1 MAKERNLQ
9 LGIVADASGLKKG
22 LDDSK
27 AAVRDFQRAG
37 SNALDALDNALG
49 GAISKAKSIGSA
61 MRGAAIEMGKLGNAG
76 KAAGS
81 LMSGAMATA
90 TTAIAGLGIGAAIAS
105 FKVLSAEAENFKTTV
120 RGANIELAT
129 AAYVSTYKQVLHD
142 ANASLGEGAAKAE
155 SAWKKFIGTLG
166 AQIKQTFISG
176 AAFAGELTPTQSAE
190 VVGGLLDTTQKAAD
204 AAAQAEQHTNNI
216 YNAQRELAKLQVVI
230 ANNDSKIADLRYK
243 ANLETYTAA
252 ERASFLAEA
261 QQLINDKYD
270 QQIEL
275 QKVIVDNQQALSDLA
290 TNDLAAE
297 DALINAKVA
306 LAQMDRSRNNEL
318 RELTEKQRTLN
329 KLVTAERDER
339 ERVAAL
345 RSLMAANP
353 LPAIATSPLLQP
365 LEYMQPEEPAADLLP
380 AIAANP
386 TLQPLE
392 YIQPD
397 GLEVDLEVHPRVEP
411 SEVQSFIGSLKSEVV
426 NGVSGT
432 PVTIDVATDASNLAD
447 ARAVILSQLTAPE
460 VGLAVHPQ
468 VEPTEMQSFISSL
481 KDGIVTGVNGTTVTI
496 GIAADMSDF
505 IDVSGALNSQL
516 TELGVNT
523 SEIIGGLIGD
533 LATGGDAWSN
543 FSSGAVS
550 AFADLAISV
559 GKMAIQTGVAT
570 LGIKAALESLNPYV
584 AIAAG
589 AALVALGSALKT
601 GMSNAASG
609 NYSASTNVASASS
622 YSSGSSI
629 GSDTY
634 GREMTVKVTGR
645 LEATGSTLA
654 AVLDN
659 EAQRYNRTT

>member
-37 SNALDALDNALG
+37 SNALGALDNALG

-76 KAAGS
+76 KSAGS

-142 ANASLGEGAAKAE
+142 ANVSLGEGAAKAE

-252 ERASFLAEA
+252 ERAGFLAEA

-275 QKVIVDNQQALSDLA
+275 QKVIVANQQALSDLA
-290 TNDLAAE
+290 TDDLAAE

-353 LPAIATSPLLQP
+353 LPAIATIPLLQP
-365 LEYMQPEEPAADLLP
+365 LGP
-380 AIAANP
+380 
-386 TLQPLE
+386 
-392 YIQPD
+392 
-397 GLEVDLEVHPRVEP
+397 
-411 SEVQSFIGSLKSEVV
+411 VQSG
-426 NGVSGT
+426 GVS
-432 PVTIDVATDASNLAD
+432 
-447 ARAVILSQLTAPE
+447 

-468 VEPTEMQSFISSL
+468 VEPTEMQNFISSL
-481 KDGIVTGVNGTTVTI
+481 KSGIVAGVGGTTVTV
-496 GIAADMSDF
+496 GIAADTSDLV
-505 IDVSGALNSQL
+505 DVSGALQSQL
-516 TELGVNT
+516 TELGAVT
-523 SEIIGGLIGD
+523 GDIIGGLIGD

-543 FSSGAVS
+543 FANGAVS

-559 GKMAIQTGVAT
+559 GKMAIQTGAAT
-570 LGIKAALESLNPYV
+570 LGIKAALESLNPYA

-609 NYSASTNVASASS
+609 SYSASANVASASS
-622 YSSGSSI
+622 YSSGSSL
-629 GSDTY
+629 GSDIY

-645 LEATGSTLA
+645 LEASGSTLA

-659 EAQRYNRTT
+659 EAQRHNRTT

>member
-37 SNALDALDNALG
+37 SNALGALDNALG

-142 ANASLGEGAAKAE
+142 ANVSLGEGAAKAE

-190 VVGGLLDTTQKAAD
+190 AVGGLLDTTQKAAD

-275 QKVIVDNQQALSDLA
+275 QKVIVANQQALSDLA
-290 TNDLAAE
+290 TDDLAAE

-345 RSLMAANP
+345 RSLMTANP
-353 LPAIATSPLLQP
+353 LPAIATSPVLQP
-365 LEYMQPEEPAADLLP
+365 LGP
-380 AIAANP
+380 
-386 TLQPLE
+386 
-392 YIQPD
+392 
-397 GLEVDLEVHPRVEP
+397 
-411 SEVQSFIGSLKSEVV
+411 VQSG
-426 NGVSGT
+426 GVS
-432 PVTIDVATDASNLAD
+432 
-447 ARAVILSQLTAPE
+447 

-468 VEPTEMQSFISSL
+468 VEPTEMQNFISSL
-481 KDGIVTGVNGTTVTI
+481 KSGIVTGVDGTTVTV
-496 GIAADMSDF
+496 GIDADTSDLV
-505 IDVSGALNSQL
+505 DVSGALQSQL
-516 TELGVNT
+516 TELGAVT
-523 SEIIGGLIGD
+523 GDIIGGLIGD

-543 FSSGAVS
+543 FANGAVS

-559 GKMAIQTGVAT
+559 GKMAIQTGAAT
-570 LGIKAALESLNPYV
+570 LGIKAALESLNPYA

-609 NYSASTNVASASS
+609 SYSASANVASASS
-622 YSSGSSI
+622 YSSGSSL
-629 GSDTY
+629 GSDMY

-645 LEATGSTLA
+645 LEASGSTLA

-659 EAQRYNRTT
+659 EAQRHNRTT

>member
-37 SNALDALDNALG
+37 SNALGALDNALG

-142 ANASLGEGAAKAE
+142 ANVSLGEGAAKAE

-261 QQLINDKYD
+261 QRLINDKYD

-275 QKVIVDNQQALSDLA
+275 QKVIVANQQALSDLA
-290 TNDLAAE
+290 TDDLAAE

-353 LPAIATSPLLQP
+353 LPAIATIPLLQP
-365 LEYMQPEEPAADLLP
+365 LGP
-380 AIAANP
+380 
-386 TLQPLE
+386 
-392 YIQPD
+392 
-397 GLEVDLEVHPRVEP
+397 
-411 SEVQSFIGSLKSEVV
+411 VQSG
-426 NGVSGT
+426 GVS
-432 PVTIDVATDASNLAD
+432 
-447 ARAVILSQLTAPE
+447 

-468 VEPTEMQSFISSL
+468 VEPTEMQNFISSL
-481 KDGIVTGVNGTTVTI
+481 KSGIVAGVGGTTVTV
-496 GIAADMSDF
+496 GIAADTSDLV
-505 IDVSGALNSQL
+505 DVSGALQSQL
-516 TELGVNT
+516 TELGAVT
-523 SEIIGGLIGD
+523 GDIIGGLIGD

-543 FSSGAVS
+543 FANGAVS

-559 GKMAIQTGVAT
+559 GKMAIQTGAAT
-570 LGIKAALESLNPYV
+570 LGIKAALESLNPYA

-609 NYSASTNVASASS
+609 SYSASANVASASS
-622 YSSGSSI
+622 YSSGSSL
-629 GSDTY
+629 GSDMY

-645 LEATGSTLA
+645 LEASGSTLA

-659 EAQRYNRTT
+659 EAQRHNRTT

>member
-37 SNALDALDNALG
+37 SNALGALDNALG

-142 ANASLGEGAAKAE
+142 ANVSLGEGAAKAE

-252 ERASFLAEA
+252 ERAGFLAEA

-275 QKVIVDNQQALSDLA
+275 QKVIVANQQALSDLA
-290 TNDLAAE
+290 TDDLAAE

-345 RSLMAANP
+345 RSLMTANP
-353 LPAIATSPLLQP
+353 LPAIATSPVLQP
-365 LEYMQPEEPAADLLP
+365 LGP
-380 AIAANP
+380 
-386 TLQPLE
+386 
-392 YIQPD
+392 
-397 GLEVDLEVHPRVEP
+397 
-411 SEVQSFIGSLKSEVV
+411 VQSG
-426 NGVSGT
+426 GVS
-432 PVTIDVATDASNLAD
+432 
-447 ARAVILSQLTAPE
+447 

-468 VEPTEMQSFISSL
+468 VEPTEMQNFISSL
-481 KDGIVTGVNGTTVTI
+481 KSGIVTGVDGTTVTV
-496 GIAADMSDF
+496 GIDADTSDLV
-505 IDVSGALNSQL
+505 DVSGALQSQL
-516 TELGVNT
+516 TELGAVT
-523 SEIIGGLIGD
+523 GDIIGGLIGD

-543 FSSGAVS
+543 FANGAVS

-559 GKMAIQTGVAT
+559 GKMAIQTGAAT

-609 NYSASTNVASASS
+609 SYSASANVASASS
-622 YSSGSSI
+622 YSSGSSLS
-629 GSDTY
+629 SDMY

-645 LEATGSTLA
+645 LEASGSTLA

-659 EAQRYNRTT
+659 EAQRHNRTT

>member
-37 SNALDALDNALG
+37 SNALGALDNALG

-142 ANASLGEGAAKAE
+142 ANVSLGEGAAKAE

-275 QKVIVDNQQALSDLA
+275 QKVIVANQQALSDLA
-290 TNDLAAE
+290 TDDLAAE

-318 RELTEKQRTLN
+318 RELTEKQRSLN

-353 LPAIATSPLLQP
+353 LPAIATIPLLQP
-365 LEYMQPEEPAADLLP
+365 LGPVQSGGVSV
-380 AIAANP
+380 
-386 TLQPLE
+386 
-392 YIQPD
+392 
-397 GLEVDLEVHPRVEP
+397 GLAVHPRVEP
-411 SEVQSFIGSLKSEVV
+411 
-426 NGVSGT
+426 
-432 PVTIDVATDASNLAD
+432 
-447 ARAVILSQLTAPE
+447 
-460 VGLAVHPQ
+460 
-468 VEPTEMQSFISSL
+468 TEMQNFISSL
-481 KDGIVTGVNGTTVTI
+481 KSGIVAGVGGTTVTV
-496 GIAADMSDF
+496 GIAADTSDLV
-505 IDVSGALNSQL
+505 DVSGALQSQL
-516 TELGVNT
+516 TELGAVT
-523 SEIIGGLIGD
+523 GDIIGGLIGD

-543 FSSGAVS
+543 FANGAVS

-559 GKMAIQTGVAT
+559 GKMAIQTGAAT
-570 LGIKAALESLNPYV
+570 LGIKAALESLNPYA

-609 NYSASTNVASASS
+609 SYSASANVASASS
-622 YSSGSSI
+622 YSSGSSL
-629 GSDTY
+629 GSDMY

-645 LEATGSTLA
+645 LEASGSTLA

-659 EAQRYNRTT
+659 EAQRHNRTT

>member
-49 GAISKAKSIGSA
+49 GAISKAKAIGSA

-142 ANASLGEGAAKAE
+142 ANVSLGEGAAKAE
-155 SAWKKFIGTLG
+155 SAWKKFIGTIG

-204 AAAQAEQHTNNI
+204 AAAQAEQYTNNI
-216 YNAQRELAKLQVVI
+216 YNAQRALATLQVDI

-252 ERASFLAEA
+252 EQVSFLAEA

-270 QQIEL
+270 QQIGL
-275 QKVIVDNQQALSDLA
+275 QKVIVDNQQALADLA

-318 RELTEKQRTLN
+318 RELTEKQRSLN
-329 KLVTAERDER
+329 KLVTVER
-339 ERVAAL
+339 EEREKVAAL

-353 LPAIATSPLLQP
+353 LPAIATSTVLKPIGP
-365 LEYMQPEEPAADLLP
+365 
-380 AIAANP
+380 
-386 TLQPLE
+386 
-392 YIQPD
+392 
-397 GLEVDLEVHPRVEP
+397 
-411 SEVQSFIGSLKSEVV
+411 VQSG
-426 NGVSGT
+426 GVS
-432 PVTIDVATDASNLAD
+432 I
-447 ARAVILSQLTAPE
+447 
-460 VGLAVHPQ
+460 GLAVHPQ
-468 VEPTEMQSFISSL
+468 VEPTEMQTFISSL
-481 KDGIVTGVNGTTVTI
+481 KSGIVTGVDGTTVTV
-496 GIAADMSDF
+496 GIAADTSELV
-505 IDVSGALNSQL
+505 DVSGALQSQL
-516 TELGVNT
+516 TELGAVT
-523 SEIIGGLIGD
+523 GDIIGGLIGD

-543 FSSGAVS
+543 FANGAVS

-559 GKMAIQTGVAT
+559 GKMAIQTGAAT
-570 LGIKAALESLNPYV
+570 LGIKAALESLNPYA

-609 NYSASTNVASASS
+609 NYSASANVASASS
-622 YSSGSSI
+622 YSSGSSLS
-629 GSDTY
+629 SDMY

-645 LEATGSTLA
+645 LEASGSTLA

-659 EAQRYNRTT
+659 EAQRHNRTT

>member
-142 ANASLGEGAAKAE
+142 ANVSLGEGAAKAE

-204 AAAQAEQHTNNI
+204 AAAQAEQYTNNI
-216 YNAQRELAKLQVVI
+216 FNAQRALAELQVVI

-252 ERASFLAEA
+252 ERAGFLAEA

-275 QKVIVDNQQALSDLA
+275 QKVIVTNQQALSDLA

-318 RELTEKQRTLN
+318 RELTEKQISIN
-329 KLVTAERDER
+329 KLVTAEREESER
-339 ERVAAL
+339 IAAL

-353 LPAIATSPLLQP
+353 LPAIATSPVLRSGGSLQP
-365 LEYMQPEEPAADLLP
+365 GVVSVDT
-380 AIAANP
+380 
-386 TLQPLE
+386 TL
-392 YIQPD
+392 
-397 GLEVDLEVHPRVEP
+397 HPQVEP
-411 SEVQSFIGSLKSEVV
+411 TEMQNFISSLKS
-426 NGVSGT
+426 GIASGLGDT
-432 PVTIDVATDASNLAD
+432 TVAIGLEAD
-447 ARAVILSQLTAPE
+447 KNALLDFSSAIPKLVAPE
-460 VGLAVHPQ
+460 TGLAVHPQ
-468 VEPTEMQSFISSL
+468 VEPTEMQTFIRSL
-481 KDGIVTGVNGTTVTI
+481 KSGIVTGVDGTTVTV
-496 GIAADMSDF
+496 GIAADTSKLV
-505 IDVSGALNSQL
+505 DVSAALQSQL
-516 TELGVNT
+516 TELGAVT
-523 SEIIGGLIGD
+523 GDIIGGLIGD
-533 LATGGDAWSN
+533 LATGGAAWSN
-543 FSSGAVS
+543 FANGAVG

-559 GKMAIQTGVAT
+559 GKMAIQTGAAT
-570 LGIKAALESLNPYV
+570 LGIKAALESLNPYA

-609 NYSASTNVASASS
+609 NYSASANVASASS
-622 YSSGSSI
+622 YSSGSSL
-629 GSDTY
+629 GSDMY

-645 LEATGSTLA
+645 LEASGSTLA

-659 EAQRYNRTT
+659 EAQRHNRTT

>member
-37 SNALDALDNALG
+37 SNALGALDNALG

-76 KAAGS
+76 KAAGG

-142 ANASLGEGAAKAE
+142 ANVSLGEGAAKAE

-275 QKVIVDNQQALSDLA
+275 QKVIVANQQALSDLA
-290 TNDLAAE
+290 TDDLAAE

-353 LPAIATSPLLQP
+353 LPAIATIPLLQP
-365 LEYMQPEEPAADLLP
+365 LGP
-380 AIAANP
+380 
-386 TLQPLE
+386 
-392 YIQPD
+392 
-397 GLEVDLEVHPRVEP
+397 
-411 SEVQSFIGSLKSEVV
+411 VQSG
-426 NGVSGT
+426 GVS
-432 PVTIDVATDASNLAD
+432 
-447 ARAVILSQLTAPE
+447 

-468 VEPTEMQSFISSL
+468 VEPTEMQNFISSL
-481 KDGIVTGVNGTTVTI
+481 KSGIVTGVDGTTVTV
-496 GIAADMSDF
+496 GIAADTSDLV
-505 IDVSGALNSQL
+505 DVSGALQSQL
-516 TELGVNT
+516 TELGAVT
-523 SEIIGGLIGD
+523 GDIIGGLIGD

-543 FSSGAVS
+543 FANGAVS

-559 GKMAIQTGVAT
+559 GKMAIQTGAAT
-570 LGIKAALESLNPYV
+570 LGIKAALESLNPYA

-609 NYSASTNVASASS
+609 SYSASANVASASS
-622 YSSGSSI
+622 YSSGSSL
-629 GSDTY
+629 GSDMY

-645 LEATGSTLA
+645 LEASGSTLA

-659 EAQRYNRTT
+659 EAQRHNRTT

>member
-37 SNALDALDNALG
+37 SNALGALDNALG

-142 ANASLGEGAAKAE
+142 ANVSLGEGAAKAE

-275 QKVIVDNQQALSDLA
+275 QRVIVANQQALSDLA
-290 TNDLAAE
+290 TDDLAAE

-318 RELTEKQRTLN
+318 RELTEKQRSLN
-329 KLVTAERDER
+329 KLVTAEREES

-345 RSLMAANP
+345 RSLMTANP
-353 LPAIATSPLLQP
+353 LPAIATSPVLQP
-365 LEYMQPEEPAADLLP
+365 LGP
-380 AIAANP
+380 
-386 TLQPLE
+386 
-392 YIQPD
+392 
-397 GLEVDLEVHPRVEP
+397 
-411 SEVQSFIGSLKSEVV
+411 VQSG
-426 NGVSGT
+426 GVS
-432 PVTIDVATDASNLAD
+432 
-447 ARAVILSQLTAPE
+447 

-468 VEPTEMQSFISSL
+468 VEPTEMQTFIRSL
-481 KDGIVTGVNGTTVTI
+481 KSGIVTGVDGTTVTV
-496 GIAADMSDF
+496 GIAADTSDLV
-505 IDVSGALNSQL
+505 DVSGALQSQL
-516 TELGVNT
+516 TELGAVT
-523 SEIIGGLIGD
+523 GDIIGGLIGD

-543 FSSGAVS
+543 FANGAVS

-559 GKMAIQTGVAT
+559 GKMAIQTGAAT
-570 LGIKAALESLNPYV
+570 LGIKAALESLNPYA

-609 NYSASTNVASASS
+609 SYSASANVASASS
-622 YSSGSSI
+622 YSSGSSL
-629 GSDTY
+629 GSDMY

-645 LEATGSTLA
+645 LEASGSTLA

-659 EAQRYNRTT
+659 EAQRHNRTT

>member
-27 AAVRDFQRAG
+27 AAVRDFQCAG
-37 SNALDALDNALG
+37 SNALGALDNALG
-49 GAISKAKSIGSA
+49 GAISKAKAIGSA

-81 LMSGAMATA
+81 LMSGAMATV
-90 TTAIAGLGIGAAIAS
+90 TTTIAGLGIGAAIAS

-142 ANASLGEGAAKAE
+142 ANVSLGEGAAKAE

-190 VVGGLLDTTQKAAD
+190 VVGSLLGTTQKAAD

-275 QKVIVDNQQALSDLA
+275 QKVIVANQQALSDLA
-290 TNDLAAE
+290 TDDLAAE

-353 LPAIATSPLLQP
+353 LPAIATIPLLQP
-365 LEYMQPEEPAADLLP
+365 LGPA
-380 AIAANP
+380 
-386 TLQPLE
+386 
-392 YIQPD
+392 
-397 GLEVDLEVHPRVEP
+397 
-411 SEVQSFIGSLKSEVV
+411 QSG
-426 NGVSGT
+426 GVS
-432 PVTIDVATDASNLAD
+432 
-447 ARAVILSQLTAPE
+447 

-468 VEPTEMQSFISSL
+468 VEPTEMQNFISSL
-481 KDGIVTGVNGTTVTI
+481 KSGIVAGVGGTTVTV
-496 GIAADMSDF
+496 GIAADTSDLV
-505 IDVSGALNSQL
+505 DVSGALQSQL
-516 TELGVNT
+516 TELGVVT
-523 SEIIGGLIGD
+523 GDIIGGLIGD

-543 FSSGAVS
+543 FANGAVS

-559 GKMAIQTGVAT
+559 GKMAIQTGAAT
-570 LGIKAALESLNPYV
+570 LGIKAALESLNPYA

-609 NYSASTNVASASS
+609 SYSASANVASASS
-622 YSSGSSI
+622 YSSGSSL
-629 GSDTY
+629 GSDMY

-645 LEATGSTLA
+645 LEASGSTLA

-659 EAQRYNRTT
+659 EAQRHNRTT

>member
-37 SNALDALDNALG
+37 SNALGALDNALG

-81 LMSGAMATA
+81 LMSGAMATV

-142 ANASLGEGAAKAE
+142 ANVSLGEGAAKAE

-176 AAFAGELTPTQSAE
+176 AAFAGEFTPTQSAE

-275 QKVIVDNQQALSDLA
+275 QKVIVANQQALSDLA
-290 TNDLAAE
+290 TDDLAAE

-353 LPAIATSPLLQP
+353 LPAIATIPLLQP
-365 LEYMQPEEPAADLLP
+365 LGP
-380 AIAANP
+380 
-386 TLQPLE
+386 
-392 YIQPD
+392 
-397 GLEVDLEVHPRVEP
+397 
-411 SEVQSFIGSLKSEVV
+411 VQSG
-426 NGVSGT
+426 GVS
-432 PVTIDVATDASNLAD
+432 
-447 ARAVILSQLTAPE
+447 

-468 VEPTEMQSFISSL
+468 VEPTEMQNFISSL
-481 KDGIVTGVNGTTVTI
+481 KSGIVAGVGGTTVTV
-496 GIAADMSDF
+496 GIAADTSDLV
-505 IDVSGALNSQL
+505 DVSGALQSQL
-516 TELGVNT
+516 TELGAVT
-523 SEIIGGLIGD
+523 GDIIGGLIGD

-543 FSSGAVS
+543 FANGAVS

-559 GKMAIQTGVAT
+559 GKMAIQTGAAT
-570 LGIKAALESLNPYV
+570 LGIKAALESLNPYA

-609 NYSASTNVASASS
+609 SYSASANVASASS
-622 YSSGSSI
+622 YSSGSSL
-629 GSDTY
+629 GSDMY

-645 LEATGSTLA
+645 LEASGSTLA

-659 EAQRYNRTT
+659 EAQRHNRTT

>member
-37 SNALDALDNALG
+37 SNALGALDNALG

-81 LMSGAMATA
+81 LMSGAMATV

-142 ANASLGEGAAKAE
+142 ANVSLGEGAAKAE

-176 AAFAGELTPTQSAE
+176 AAFAGELTPAQSAE

-275 QKVIVDNQQALSDLA
+275 QKVIVANQQALSDLA
-290 TNDLAAE
+290 TDDLAAE

-353 LPAIATSPLLQP
+353 LPAIATIPLLQP
-365 LEYMQPEEPAADLLP
+365 LGP
-380 AIAANP
+380 
-386 TLQPLE
+386 
-392 YIQPD
+392 
-397 GLEVDLEVHPRVEP
+397 
-411 SEVQSFIGSLKSEVV
+411 VQSG
-426 NGVSGT
+426 GVS
-432 PVTIDVATDASNLAD
+432 
-447 ARAVILSQLTAPE
+447 

-468 VEPTEMQSFISSL
+468 VEPTEMQNFISSL
-481 KDGIVTGVNGTTVTI
+481 KSGIVAGVGGTTVTV
-496 GIAADMSDF
+496 GIAADTSDLV
-505 IDVSGALNSQL
+505 DVSGALQSQL
-516 TELGVNT
+516 TELGAVT
-523 SEIIGGLIGD
+523 GDIIGGLIGD

-543 FSSGAVS
+543 FANGAVS

-559 GKMAIQTGVAT
+559 GKMAIQTGAAT
-570 LGIKAALESLNPYV
+570 LGIKAALESLNPYA

-609 NYSASTNVASASS
+609 SYSASANVASASS
-622 YSSGSSI
+622 YSSGSSL
-629 GSDTY
+629 GSDMY

-645 LEATGSTLA
+645 LEASGSTLA

-659 EAQRYNRTT
+659 EAQRHNRTT

>member
-37 SNALDALDNALG
+37 SNALGALDNALG

-142 ANASLGEGAAKAE
+142 ANVSLGEGAAKAE

-275 QKVIVDNQQALSDLA
+275 QKVIVANQQALSDLA
-290 TNDLAAE
+290 TDDLAAE

-353 LPAIATSPLLQP
+353 LPAIATIPLLQP
-365 LEYMQPEEPAADLLP
+365 LGP
-380 AIAANP
+380 
-386 TLQPLE
+386 
-392 YIQPD
+392 
-397 GLEVDLEVHPRVEP
+397 
-411 SEVQSFIGSLKSEVV
+411 VQSG
-426 NGVSGT
+426 GVS
-432 PVTIDVATDASNLAD
+432 
-447 ARAVILSQLTAPE
+447 

-468 VEPTEMQSFISSL
+468 VEPTEMQNFISSL
-481 KDGIVTGVNGTTVTI
+481 KSGIVAGVGGTTVTV
-496 GIAADMSDF
+496 GVAADTSDLV
-505 IDVSGALNSQL
+505 DVSGALQSQL
-516 TELGVNT
+516 TELGAVT
-523 SEIIGGLIGD
+523 GDIIGGLIGD

-543 FSSGAVS
+543 FANGAVS

-559 GKMAIQTGVAT
+559 GKMAIQTGAAT
-570 LGIKAALESLNPYV
+570 LGIKAALESLNPYA

-609 NYSASTNVASASS
+609 SYSASANVASASS
-622 YSSGSSI
+622 YSSGSSL
-629 GSDTY
+629 GSDMY

-645 LEATGSTLA
+645 LEASGSTLA

-659 EAQRYNRTT
+659 EAQRHNRTT

>member
-37 SNALDALDNALG
+37 SNALGALDNALG

-81 LMSGAMATA
+81 LMSGAMATV

-142 ANASLGEGAAKAE
+142 ANVSLGEGAAKAE

-176 AAFAGELTPTQSAE
+176 AAFAGELTPAQSAE

-275 QKVIVDNQQALSDLA
+275 QKVIVANQQALSDLA
-290 TNDLAAE
+290 TDDLAAE

-353 LPAIATSPLLQP
+353 LPAIATIPLLQP
-365 LEYMQPEEPAADLLP
+365 LGP
-380 AIAANP
+380 
-386 TLQPLE
+386 
-392 YIQPD
+392 
-397 GLEVDLEVHPRVEP
+397 
-411 SEVQSFIGSLKSEVV
+411 VQSG
-426 NGVSGT
+426 GVS
-432 PVTIDVATDASNLAD
+432 
-447 ARAVILSQLTAPE
+447 

-468 VEPTEMQSFISSL
+468 VEPTEMQNFISSL
-481 KDGIVTGVNGTTVTI
+481 KSGIVAGVGGTTVTV
-496 GIAADMSDF
+496 GIAADTSDLA
-505 IDVSGALNSQL
+505 DVSGALQSQL
-516 TELGVNT
+516 TELGAVT
-523 SEIIGGLIGD
+523 GDIIGGLIGD

-543 FSSGAVS
+543 FANGAVS

-559 GKMAIQTGVAT
+559 GKMAIQTGAAT

-609 NYSASTNVASASS
+609 SYSASANVASASS
-622 YSSGSSI
+622 YSSGSSL
-629 GSDTY
+629 GSDMY

-645 LEATGSTLA
+645 LEASGSTLA

-659 EAQRYNRTT
+659 EAQRHNRTT

>member
-37 SNALDALDNALG
+37 SNALGALDNALG

-142 ANASLGEGAAKAE
+142 ANVSLGEGAAKAE

-252 ERASFLAEA
+252 ERAGFLAEA

-275 QKVIVDNQQALSDLA
+275 QKVIVTNQQALSDLA
-290 TNDLAAE
+290 TDDLAAE

-345 RSLMAANP
+345 RSLMTANP
-353 LPAIATSPLLQP
+353 LPAIATSPVLQP
-365 LEYMQPEEPAADLLP
+365 LGP
-380 AIAANP
+380 
-386 TLQPLE
+386 
-392 YIQPD
+392 
-397 GLEVDLEVHPRVEP
+397 
-411 SEVQSFIGSLKSEVV
+411 VQSG
-426 NGVSGT
+426 GVS
-432 PVTIDVATDASNLAD
+432 VD
-447 ARAVILSQLTAPE
+447 
-460 VGLAVHPQ
+460 LAVHPQ
-468 VEPTEMQSFISSL
+468 VEPTEMQNFISSL
-481 KDGIVTGVNGTTVTI
+481 KSGIVAGVDGTTVTV
-496 GIAADMSDF
+496 GIAADTSDLV
-505 IDVSGALNSQL
+505 DVSGALQSQL
-516 TELGVNT
+516 TELRAVTGDL
-523 SEIIGGLIGD
+523 IGGLIGD

-543 FSSGAVS
+543 FANGAVS

-559 GKMAIQTGVAT
+559 GKMAIQTGAAT
-570 LGIKAALESLNPYV
+570 LGIKAALESLNPYA

-609 NYSASTNVASASS
+609 SYSASANVASASS
-622 YSSGSSI
+622 YSSGSSLS
-629 GSDTY
+629 SDMY

-645 LEATGSTLA
+645 LEASGSTLA

-659 EAQRYNRTT
+659 EAQRHNRTT

>member
-37 SNALDALDNALG
+37 SNALGALDNALG

-252 ERASFLAEA
+252 ERAGFLAEA

-275 QKVIVDNQQALSDLA
+275 QKVIVTNQQALSDLA
-290 TNDLAAE
+290 TDDLAAE

-345 RSLMAANP
+345 RSLMTANP
-353 LPAIATSPLLQP
+353 LPAIATSPVLQP
-365 LEYMQPEEPAADLLP
+365 LGP
-380 AIAANP
+380 
-386 TLQPLE
+386 
-392 YIQPD
+392 
-397 GLEVDLEVHPRVEP
+397 
-411 SEVQSFIGSLKSEVV
+411 VQSG
-426 NGVSGT
+426 GVS
-432 PVTIDVATDASNLAD
+432 VD
-447 ARAVILSQLTAPE
+447 
-460 VGLAVHPQ
+460 LAVHPQ
-468 VEPTEMQSFISSL
+468 VEPTEMQTFISSL
-481 KDGIVTGVNGTTVTI
+481 KSGIVTGVDGTTVTV
-496 GIAADMSDF
+496 GIAADTSDLV
-505 IDVSGALNSQL
+505 DVSGALQSQL
-516 TELGVNT
+516 TELGAVT
-523 SEIIGGLIGD
+523 GDIIGGLIGD

-543 FSSGAVS
+543 FANGAVS

-559 GKMAIQTGVAT
+559 GKMAIQTGAAT
-570 LGIKAALESLNPYV
+570 LGIKAALESLNPYA

-609 NYSASTNVASASS
+609 SYSASTNVASASS
-622 YSSGSSI
+622 YSSGSSLS
-629 GSDTY
+629 SDMY

-645 LEATGSTLA
+645 LEASGSTLA

-659 EAQRYNRTT
+659 EAQRHNRTT

>member
-37 SNALDALDNALG
+37 SNALGALDNALG

-142 ANASLGEGAAKAE
+142 ANVSLGEGAAKAE

-275 QKVIVDNQQALSDLA
+275 QKVIVANQQALSDLA
-290 TNDLAAE
+290 TDDLAAE

-329 KLVTAERDER
+329 KLVTAEREER

-353 LPAIATSPLLQP
+353 LPAIATIPLLQP
-365 LEYMQPEEPAADLLP
+365 LGP
-380 AIAANP
+380 
-386 TLQPLE
+386 
-392 YIQPD
+392 
-397 GLEVDLEVHPRVEP
+397 
-411 SEVQSFIGSLKSEVV
+411 VQSG
-426 NGVSGT
+426 GVS
-432 PVTIDVATDASNLAD
+432 
-447 ARAVILSQLTAPE
+447 

-468 VEPTEMQSFISSL
+468 VEPTEMQNFISSL
-481 KDGIVTGVNGTTVTI
+481 KSGIVTGVDGTTVTV
-496 GIAADMSDF
+496 GIAADTSDLV
-505 IDVSGALNSQL
+505 DVSGALQSQL
-516 TELGVNT
+516 TELGAVT
-523 SEIIGGLIGD
+523 GDIIGGLIGD

-543 FSSGAVS
+543 FANGAVS

-559 GKMAIQTGVAT
+559 GKMAIQTGAAT

-609 NYSASTNVASASS
+609 SYSASANVASASS
-622 YSSGSSI
+622 YSSGSSL
-629 GSDTY
+629 GSDMY

-645 LEATGSTLA
+645 LEASGSTLA

-659 EAQRYNRTT
+659 EAQRHNRTT

>member
-37 SNALDALDNALG
+37 SNALGALDNALG

-81 LMSGAMATA
+81 LMSGAMATV

-142 ANASLGEGAAKAE
+142 ANVSLGEGAAKAE

-252 ERASFLAEA
+252 EQASFLAEA

-275 QKVIVDNQQALSDLA
+275 QKVIVANQQALSDLA
-290 TNDLAAE
+290 TDDLAAE

-353 LPAIATSPLLQP
+353 LPAIATIPLLQP
-365 LEYMQPEEPAADLLP
+365 LGP
-380 AIAANP
+380 
-386 TLQPLE
+386 
-392 YIQPD
+392 
-397 GLEVDLEVHPRVEP
+397 
-411 SEVQSFIGSLKSEVV
+411 VQSG
-426 NGVSGT
+426 GVS
-432 PVTIDVATDASNLAD
+432 
-447 ARAVILSQLTAPE
+447 

-468 VEPTEMQSFISSL
+468 VEPTEMQNFISSL
-481 KDGIVTGVNGTTVTI
+481 KSGIVAGVGGTTVTV
-496 GIAADMSDF
+496 GIAADTSDLV
-505 IDVSGALNSQL
+505 DVSGALQSQL
-516 TELGVNT
+516 TELGAVT
-523 SEIIGGLIGD
+523 GDIIGGLIGD

-543 FSSGAVS
+543 FANGAVS

-559 GKMAIQTGVAT
+559 GKMAIQTGAAT
-570 LGIKAALESLNPYV
+570 LGIKAALESLNPYA

-609 NYSASTNVASASS
+609 SYSASANVASASS
-622 YSSGSSI
+622 YSSGSSL
-629 GSDTY
+629 GSDMY

-645 LEATGSTLA
+645 LEASGSTLA

-659 EAQRYNRTT
+659 EAQRHNRTT

>member
-37 SNALDALDNALG
+37 SNALGALDNALG

-142 ANASLGEGAAKAE
+142 ANVSLGEGAAKAE

-190 VVGGLLDTTQKAAD
+190 AVGGLLDTTQKAAD

-275 QKVIVDNQQALSDLA
+275 QKVIVANQQALSDLA
-290 TNDLAAE
+290 TDDLAAE

-345 RSLMAANP
+345 RSLMTANP
-353 LPAIATSPLLQP
+353 LPAIATSPVLQP
-365 LEYMQPEEPAADLLP
+365 LGP
-380 AIAANP
+380 
-386 TLQPLE
+386 
-392 YIQPD
+392 
-397 GLEVDLEVHPRVEP
+397 
-411 SEVQSFIGSLKSEVV
+411 VQSG
-426 NGVSGT
+426 GVS
-432 PVTIDVATDASNLAD
+432 
-447 ARAVILSQLTAPE
+447 

-468 VEPTEMQSFISSL
+468 VEPTEMQNFISSL
-481 KDGIVTGVNGTTVTI
+481 KSGIVTGVDGTTVTV
-496 GIAADMSDF
+496 GIDADTSDLV
-505 IDVSGALNSQL
+505 DVSGALQSQL
-516 TELGVNT
+516 TELGAVT
-523 SEIIGGLIGD
+523 GDIIGGLIGD

-543 FSSGAVS
+543 FANGAVS

-559 GKMAIQTGVAT
+559 GKMAIQTGAAT
-570 LGIKAALESLNPYV
+570 LGIKAALESLNPYA

-609 NYSASTNVASASS
+609 SYSASANVASASS
-622 YSSGSSI
+622 YSSGSSLS
-629 GSDTY
+629 SDMY

-645 LEATGSTLA
+645 LEASGSTLA

-659 EAQRYNRTT
+659 EAQRHNRTT

>member
-37 SNALDALDNALG
+37 SNALGALDNALG
-49 GAISKAKSIGSA
+49 GAISKAKAIGSA

-142 ANASLGEGAAKAE
+142 ANVSLGEGAAKAE

-275 QKVIVDNQQALSDLA
+275 QKVIVANQQALSDLA
-290 TNDLAAE
+290 TDDLAAE

-345 RSLMAANP
+345 RSLMADNP
-353 LPAIATSPLLQP
+353 LPAIATSPVLQP
-365 LEYMQPEEPAADLLP
+365 LGP
-380 AIAANP
+380 
-386 TLQPLE
+386 
-392 YIQPD
+392 
-397 GLEVDLEVHPRVEP
+397 
-411 SEVQSFIGSLKSEVV
+411 VQSG
-426 NGVSGT
+426 GVS
-432 PVTIDVATDASNLAD
+432 
-447 ARAVILSQLTAPE
+447 

-468 VEPTEMQSFISSL
+468 VEPTEMQNFISSL
-481 KDGIVTGVNGTTVTI
+481 KSGIVAGVGGITVTV
-496 GIAADMSDF
+496 GIAADTSDLV
-505 IDVSGALNSQL
+505 DVSGALQSQL
-516 TELGVNT
+516 TELGAVT
-523 SEIIGGLIGD
+523 GDIIGGLIGD

-543 FSSGAVS
+543 FANGAVS

-559 GKMAIQTGVAT
+559 GKMAIQTGAAT
-570 LGIKAALESLNPYV
+570 LGIKAALESLNPYA

-609 NYSASTNVASASS
+609 SYSASANVASASS
-622 YSSGSSI
+622 YSSGSSL
-629 GSDTY
+629 GSDMY

-645 LEATGSTLA
+645 LEASGSTLA

-659 EAQRYNRTT
+659 EAQRHNRTT

>member
-37 SNALDALDNALG
+37 SNALSALDNALG

-142 ANASLGEGAAKAE
+142 ANVSLGEGAAKAE

-176 AAFAGELTPTQSAE
+176 AAFAGEFTPTQSAE

-204 AAAQAEQHTNNI
+204 AAAQAEQYTNNI
-216 YNAQRELAKLQVVI
+216 YNAQRALAELQVVI

-252 ERASFLAEA
+252 ERAGFLAEA

-275 QKVIVDNQQALSDLA
+275 QKVIVANQQALSDLA

-318 RELTEKQRTLN
+318 RELTEKQISLN
-329 KLVTAERDER
+329 KLVTAERGESER
-339 ERVAAL
+339 IAAL
-345 RSLMAANP
+345 RALMAANP
-353 LPAIATSPLLQP
+353 LPAIATSPVLQP
-365 LEYMQPEEPAADLLP
+365 LGP
-380 AIAANP
+380 
-386 TLQPLE
+386 
-392 YIQPD
+392 
-397 GLEVDLEVHPRVEP
+397 
-411 SEVQSFIGSLKSEVV
+411 VQSR
-426 NGVSGT
+426 GVS
-432 PVTIDVATDASNLAD
+432 
-447 ARAVILSQLTAPE
+447 

-468 VEPTEMQSFISSL
+468 VGPTEMQTFISSL
-481 KDGIVTGVNGTTVTI
+481 KSGIVTGVDGTTVTV
-496 GIAADMSDF
+496 GIAADTSKLV
-505 IDVSGALNSQL
+505 DVSGALQSQL
-516 TELGVNT
+516 TELGAVT
-523 SEIIGGLIGD
+523 GDIIGGLIGD

-543 FSSGAVS
+543 FANGAVS

-559 GKMAIQTGVAT
+559 GKMAIQTGAAT
-570 LGIKAALESLNPYV
+570 LGIKAALESLNPYA

-609 NYSASTNVASASS
+609 SYSASANVASASS
-622 YSSGSSI
+622 YSSGSSLS
-629 GSDTY
+629 SDMY

-645 LEATGSTLA
+645 LEASGSTLA

-659 EAQRYNRTT
+659 EAQRHNRTT

>member
-37 SNALDALDNALG
+37 SNALSALDNALG
-49 GAISKAKSIGSA
+49 GAISKAKAIGSA

-105 FKVLSAEAENFKTTV
+105 FKVLSAEAENFKSTV
-120 RGANIELAT
+120 RGANIELAV

-204 AAAQAEQHTNNI
+204 AAAQAEQYTNNI
-216 YNAQRELAKLQVVI
+216 FKAQRDLAELQVVI

-252 ERASFLAEA
+252 ERAGFLAEA

-270 QQIEL
+270 QQIGL

-297 DALINAKVA
+297 DALINAKVT

-318 RELTEKQRTLN
+318 RELTEKQGSLN
-329 KLVTAERDER
+329 KLVTAEREESER
-339 ERVAAL
+339 IAAL

-353 LPAIATSPLLQP
+353 LPAIATSPVLQP
-365 LEYMQPEEPAADLLP
+365 LGP
-380 AIAANP
+380 
-386 TLQPLE
+386 
-392 YIQPD
+392 
-397 GLEVDLEVHPRVEP
+397 
-411 SEVQSFIGSLKSEVV
+411 VQYG
-426 NGVSGT
+426 GVS
-432 PVTIDVATDASNLAD
+432 
-447 ARAVILSQLTAPE
+447 

-468 VEPTEMQSFISSL
+468 VEPTEMQNFISSL
-481 KDGIVTGVNGTTVTI
+481 KSGIVTGVDGTTVTV
-496 GIAADMSDF
+496 GIAADTSELV
-505 IDVSGALNSQL
+505 DVSGALQSQL
-516 TELGVNT
+516 TELGAVT
-523 SEIIGGLIGD
+523 GDIIGGLIGD

-543 FSSGAVS
+543 FANGAVG

-559 GKMAIQTGVAT
+559 GKMAIQTGAAT

-609 NYSASTNVASASS
+609 SYSASANVASASS
-622 YSSGSSI
+622 YSSGSSLS
-629 GSDTY
+629 SDMY

-645 LEATGSTLA
+645 LEASGSTLA

-659 EAQRYNRTT
+659 EAQRHNRTT

>member
-37 SNALDALDNALG
+37 SNALGALDNALG

-81 LMSGAMATA
+81 LMSGAMATV
-90 TTAIAGLGIGAAIAS
+90 TTTIAGLGIGAAIAS

-142 ANASLGEGAAKAE
+142 ANVSLGEGAAKAE

-176 AAFAGELTPTQSAE
+176 AAFAGELTPAQSAE

-275 QKVIVDNQQALSDLA
+275 QKVIVANQQALSDLA
-290 TNDLAAE
+290 TDDLAAE

-353 LPAIATSPLLQP
+353 LPAIATIPLLQP
-365 LEYMQPEEPAADLLP
+365 LGP
-380 AIAANP
+380 
-386 TLQPLE
+386 
-392 YIQPD
+392 
-397 GLEVDLEVHPRVEP
+397 
-411 SEVQSFIGSLKSEVV
+411 VQSG
-426 NGVSGT
+426 GVS
-432 PVTIDVATDASNLAD
+432 
-447 ARAVILSQLTAPE
+447 

-468 VEPTEMQSFISSL
+468 VEPTEMQNFISSL
-481 KDGIVTGVNGTTVTI
+481 KSGIVAGVGGTTVTV
-496 GIAADMSDF
+496 GIAADTSDLV
-505 IDVSGALNSQL
+505 DVSGALQSQL
-516 TELGVNT
+516 TELGAVT
-523 SEIIGGLIGD
+523 GDIIGGLIGD

-543 FSSGAVS
+543 FANGAVS

-559 GKMAIQTGVAT
+559 GKMAIQTGAAT
-570 LGIKAALESLNPYV
+570 LGIKAALESLNPYA

-609 NYSASTNVASASS
+609 SYSASANVASASS
-622 YSSGSSI
+622 YSSGSSL
-629 GSDTY
+629 GSDMY

-645 LEATGSTLA
+645 LEASGSTLA

-659 EAQRYNRTT
+659 EAQRHNRTT

>member
-37 SNALDALDNALG
+37 SNALGALDNALG

-142 ANASLGEGAAKAE
+142 ANVSLGEGAAKAE

-252 ERASFLAEA
+252 ERAGFLAEA

-275 QKVIVDNQQALSDLA
+275 QKVIVTNQQALSDLA
-290 TNDLAAE
+290 TDDLAAE

-345 RSLMAANP
+345 RSLMTANP
-353 LPAIATSPLLQP
+353 LPAIATSPVLQP
-365 LEYMQPEEPAADLLP
+365 LGP
-380 AIAANP
+380 
-386 TLQPLE
+386 
-392 YIQPD
+392 
-397 GLEVDLEVHPRVEP
+397 
-411 SEVQSFIGSLKSEVV
+411 VQSG
-426 NGVSGT
+426 GVS
-432 PVTIDVATDASNLAD
+432 VD
-447 ARAVILSQLTAPE
+447 
-460 VGLAVHPQ
+460 LAVHPQ
-468 VEPTEMQSFISSL
+468 VEPTEMQNFISSL
-481 KDGIVTGVNGTTVTI
+481 KSGIVAGVDGTTVTV
-496 GIAADMSDF
+496 GIAADTSDLV
-505 IDVSGALNSQL
+505 DVSGALQSQL
-516 TELGVNT
+516 TELGAVT
-523 SEIIGGLIGD
+523 GDIIGGLIGD

-543 FSSGAVS
+543 FANGAVS

-559 GKMAIQTGVAT
+559 GKMAIQTGAAT
-570 LGIKAALESLNPYV
+570 LGIKAALESLNPYA

-609 NYSASTNVASASS
+609 NYSASANVASASS
-622 YSSGSSI
+622 YSSGSSLS
-629 GSDTY
+629 SDMY

-645 LEATGSTLA
+645 LEASGSTLA

-659 EAQRYNRTT
+659 EAQRHNRTT

>member
-37 SNALDALDNALG
+37 SDALGALDNALG

-142 ANASLGEGAAKAE
+142 ANVSLGEGAAKAE

-252 ERASFLAEA
+252 ERAGFLAEA

-275 QKVIVDNQQALSDLA
+275 QKVIVTNQQALSDLA
-290 TNDLAAE
+290 TDDLAAE

-345 RSLMAANP
+345 RSLMTANP
-353 LPAIATSPLLQP
+353 LPAIATSPVLQP
-365 LEYMQPEEPAADLLP
+365 LGP
-380 AIAANP
+380 
-386 TLQPLE
+386 
-392 YIQPD
+392 
-397 GLEVDLEVHPRVEP
+397 
-411 SEVQSFIGSLKSEVV
+411 VQSG
-426 NGVSGT
+426 GVS
-432 PVTIDVATDASNLAD
+432 VD
-447 ARAVILSQLTAPE
+447 
-460 VGLAVHPQ
+460 LAVHPQ
-468 VEPTEMQSFISSL
+468 VEPTEMQTFISSL
-481 KDGIVTGVNGTTVTI
+481 KSGIVSGIDGTTVTV
-496 GIAADMSDF
+496 GIAADTSDLV
-505 IDVSGALNSQL
+505 DVSGALQSQL
-516 TELGVNT
+516 TELGAVT
-523 SEIIGGLIGD
+523 GDIIGGLIGD

-543 FSSGAVS
+543 FANGAVS

-559 GKMAIQTGVAT
+559 GKMAIQTGAAT
-570 LGIKAALESLNPYV
+570 LGIKAALESLNPYA

-609 NYSASTNVASASS
+609 NYSASANVASASS
-622 YSSGSSI
+622 YSSGSSLS
-629 GSDTY
+629 SDMY

-645 LEATGSTLA
+645 LEASGSTLA

-659 EAQRYNRTT
+659 EAQRHNRTT

>member
-37 SNALDALDNALG
+37 SNALGALDNALG

-142 ANASLGEGAAKAE
+142 ANISLGEGAAKAE

-252 ERASFLAEA
+252 ERAGFLAEA

-275 QKVIVDNQQALSDLA
+275 QKVIVTNQQALSDLA
-290 TNDLAAE
+290 TDDLAAE

-353 LPAIATSPLLQP
+353 LPAIATIPLLQP
-365 LEYMQPEEPAADLLP
+365 LGP
-380 AIAANP
+380 
-386 TLQPLE
+386 
-392 YIQPD
+392 
-397 GLEVDLEVHPRVEP
+397 
-411 SEVQSFIGSLKSEVV
+411 VQSG
-426 NGVSGT
+426 GVS
-432 PVTIDVATDASNLAD
+432 
-447 ARAVILSQLTAPE
+447 

-468 VEPTEMQSFISSL
+468 VEPTEMQNFISSL
-481 KDGIVTGVNGTTVTI
+481 KSGIVAGVGGTTVTV
-496 GIAADMSDF
+496 GIAADTSDLV
-505 IDVSGALNSQL
+505 DVSGALQSQL
-516 TELGVNT
+516 TELGAVT
-523 SEIIGGLIGD
+523 GDIIGGLIGD

-543 FSSGAVS
+543 FANGAVS

-559 GKMAIQTGVAT
+559 GKMAIQTGAAT
-570 LGIKAALESLNPYV
+570 LGIKAALESLNPYA

-609 NYSASTNVASASS
+609 SYSASANVASASS
-622 YSSGSSI
+622 YSSGSSL
-629 GSDTY
+629 GSDMY

-645 LEATGSTLA
+645 LEASGSTLA

-659 EAQRYNRTT
+659 EAQRHNRTT

>member
-37 SNALDALDNALG
+37 SNALGALDNALG

-142 ANASLGEGAAKAE
+142 ANVSLGEGAAKAE

-275 QKVIVDNQQALSDLA
+275 QKVIVANQQALSDLA
-290 TNDLAAE
+290 TDDLAAE

-353 LPAIATSPLLQP
+353 LPAIATIPLLQP
-365 LEYMQPEEPAADLLP
+365 LGP
-380 AIAANP
+380 
-386 TLQPLE
+386 
-392 YIQPD
+392 
-397 GLEVDLEVHPRVEP
+397 
-411 SEVQSFIGSLKSEVV
+411 VQSG
-426 NGVSGT
+426 GVS
-432 PVTIDVATDASNLAD
+432 
-447 ARAVILSQLTAPE
+447 

-468 VEPTEMQSFISSL
+468 VEPTEMQTFISSL
-481 KDGIVTGVNGTTVTI
+481 KSGIVTGVDGTTVTV
-496 GIAADMSDF
+496 GIAADTSDLV
-505 IDVSGALNSQL
+505 DVSGALQSQL
-516 TELGVNT
+516 TELGAVT
-523 SEIIGGLIGD
+523 GDIIGGLIGD

-543 FSSGAVS
+543 FANGAVS
-550 AFADLAISV
+550 TFADLAISV
-559 GKMAIQTGVAT
+559 GKMAIQTGAAT
-570 LGIKAALESLNPYV
+570 LGIKAALESLNPYA

-609 NYSASTNVASASS
+609 SYSASANVASASS
-622 YSSGSSI
+622 YSSGSSL
-629 GSDTY
+629 GSDMY

-645 LEATGSTLA
+645 LEASGSTLA

-659 EAQRYNRTT
+659 EAQRHNRTT

>member
-37 SNALDALDNALG
+37 SNALGALDNALG

-142 ANASLGEGAAKAE
+142 ANVSLGEGAAKAE

-252 ERASFLAEA
+252 ERAGFLAEA

-275 QKVIVDNQQALSDLA
+275 QKVIVANQQALSDLA
-290 TNDLAAE
+290 TDDLAAE

-353 LPAIATSPLLQP
+353 LPAIATSPVLQP
-365 LEYMQPEEPAADLLP
+365 LGP
-380 AIAANP
+380 
-386 TLQPLE
+386 
-392 YIQPD
+392 
-397 GLEVDLEVHPRVEP
+397 
-411 SEVQSFIGSLKSEVV
+411 VQSG
-426 NGVSGT
+426 GVS
-432 PVTIDVATDASNLAD
+432 
-447 ARAVILSQLTAPE
+447 

-468 VEPTEMQSFISSL
+468 VEPTEMQNFISSL
-481 KDGIVTGVNGTTVTI
+481 KSGIVAGVGGTTVTV
-496 GIAADMSDF
+496 GIAADTSDLV
-505 IDVSGALNSQL
+505 DVSGALQSQL
-516 TELGVNT
+516 TELGAVT
-523 SEIIGGLIGD
+523 GDIIGGLIGD

-543 FSSGAVS
+543 FANGAVS

-559 GKMAIQTGVAT
+559 GKMAIQTGAAT
-570 LGIKAALESLNPYV
+570 LGIKAALESLNPYA

-609 NYSASTNVASASS
+609 SYSASANVASASS
-622 YSSGSSI
+622 YSSGSSL
-629 GSDTY
+629 GSDMY

-645 LEATGSTLA
+645 LEASGSTLA

-659 EAQRYNRTT
+659 EAQRHNRTT

>member
-37 SNALDALDNALG
+37 SNALGALDNALG

-81 LMSGAMATA
+81 LMSGAMATV

-142 ANASLGEGAAKAE
+142 ANVSLGEGAAKAE

-275 QKVIVDNQQALSDLA
+275 QKVIVANQQALSDLA
-290 TNDLAAE
+290 TDDLAAE

-353 LPAIATSPLLQP
+353 LPAIATSPVLQP
-365 LEYMQPEEPAADLLP
+365 LGP
-380 AIAANP
+380 
-386 TLQPLE
+386 
-392 YIQPD
+392 
-397 GLEVDLEVHPRVEP
+397 
-411 SEVQSFIGSLKSEVV
+411 VQSG
-426 NGVSGT
+426 GVS
-432 PVTIDVATDASNLAD
+432 
-447 ARAVILSQLTAPE
+447 

-468 VEPTEMQSFISSL
+468 VEPTEMQTFISSL
-481 KDGIVTGVNGTTVTI
+481 KSGIVTGVDGTTVTV
-496 GIAADMSDF
+496 GIAADTSDLV
-505 IDVSGALNSQL
+505 DVSGALQSQL
-516 TELGVNT
+516 TELGAVT
-523 SEIIGGLIGD
+523 GDIIGGLIGD

-543 FSSGAVS
+543 FANGAVS

-559 GKMAIQTGVAT
+559 GKMAIQTGAAT
-570 LGIKAALESLNPYV
+570 LGIKAALESLNPYA

-609 NYSASTNVASASS
+609 SYSASANVASASS
-622 YSSGSSI
+622 YSSGSSLS
-629 GSDTY
+629 SDMY

-645 LEATGSTLA
+645 LEASGSTLA

-659 EAQRYNRTT
+659 EAQRHNRTT

>member
-37 SNALDALDNALG
+37 SNALGALDNALG

-61 MRGAAIEMGKLGNAG
+61 MRGAAIEMGKLGNTG

-81 LMSGAMATA
+81 LMSGAMATV

-142 ANASLGEGAAKAE
+142 ANVSLGEGAAKAE

-275 QKVIVDNQQALSDLA
+275 QKVIVANQQALSDLA
-290 TNDLAAE
+290 TDDLAAE

-353 LPAIATSPLLQP
+353 LPAIATIPLLQP
-365 LEYMQPEEPAADLLP
+365 LGP
-380 AIAANP
+380 
-386 TLQPLE
+386 
-392 YIQPD
+392 
-397 GLEVDLEVHPRVEP
+397 
-411 SEVQSFIGSLKSEVV
+411 VQSG
-426 NGVSGT
+426 GVS
-432 PVTIDVATDASNLAD
+432 
-447 ARAVILSQLTAPE
+447 

-468 VEPTEMQSFISSL
+468 VEPTEMQNFISSL
-481 KDGIVTGVNGTTVTI
+481 KSGIVAGVGGTTVTV
-496 GIAADMSDF
+496 GIAADTSDLV
-505 IDVSGALNSQL
+505 DVSGALQSQL
-516 TELGVNT
+516 TELGAVT
-523 SEIIGGLIGD
+523 GDIIGGLIGD

-543 FSSGAVS
+543 FANGAVS

-559 GKMAIQTGVAT
+559 GKMAIQTGAAT
-570 LGIKAALESLNPYV
+570 LGIKAALESLNPYA

-609 NYSASTNVASASS
+609 SYSASANVASASS
-622 YSSGSSI
+622 YSSGSSL
-629 GSDTY
+629 GSDMY

-645 LEATGSTLA
+645 LEASGSTLA

-659 EAQRYNRTT
+659 EAQRHNRTT

>member
-37 SNALDALDNALG
+37 SNALGALDNALG

-142 ANASLGEGAAKAE
+142 ANVSLGEGAAKAE

-275 QKVIVDNQQALSDLA
+275 QKVIVANQQALSDLA
-290 TNDLAAE
+290 TDDLAAE

-318 RELTEKQRTLN
+318 RELTEKQRSLN
-329 KLVTAERDER
+329 KLVTAEREES

-345 RSLMAANP
+345 RSLMTANP
-353 LPAIATSPLLQP
+353 LPAIATSPVLQP
-365 LEYMQPEEPAADLLP
+365 LGP
-380 AIAANP
+380 
-386 TLQPLE
+386 
-392 YIQPD
+392 
-397 GLEVDLEVHPRVEP
+397 
-411 SEVQSFIGSLKSEVV
+411 VQSG
-426 NGVSGT
+426 GVS
-432 PVTIDVATDASNLAD
+432 
-447 ARAVILSQLTAPE
+447 

-468 VEPTEMQSFISSL
+468 VEPTEMQTFIRSL
-481 KDGIVTGVNGTTVTI
+481 KSGIVTGVDGTTVTV
-496 GIAADMSDF
+496 GIAADTSDLV
-505 IDVSGALNSQL
+505 DVSGALQSQL
-516 TELGVNT
+516 TELGAVT
-523 SEIIGGLIGD
+523 GDIIGGLIGD

-543 FSSGAVS
+543 FANGAVS

-559 GKMAIQTGVAT
+559 GKMAIQTGAAT
-570 LGIKAALESLNPYV
+570 LGIKAALESLNPYA

-609 NYSASTNVASASS
+609 SYSASANVASASS
-622 YSSGSSI
+622 YSSGSSL
-629 GSDTY
+629 GSDMY

-645 LEATGSTLA
+645 LEASGSTLA

-659 EAQRYNRTT
+659 EAQRHNRTT

>member
-37 SNALDALDNALG
+37 SNALGALDNALG

-142 ANASLGEGAAKAE
+142 ANVSLGEGAAKAE

-252 ERASFLAEA
+252 ERAGFLAEA

-275 QKVIVDNQQALSDLA
+275 QKVIVANQQALSDLA
-290 TNDLAAE
+290 TDDLAAE

-345 RSLMAANP
+345 RSLMTANP
-353 LPAIATSPLLQP
+353 LPAIATSPVLQP
-365 LEYMQPEEPAADLLP
+365 LGP
-380 AIAANP
+380 
-386 TLQPLE
+386 
-392 YIQPD
+392 
-397 GLEVDLEVHPRVEP
+397 
-411 SEVQSFIGSLKSEVV
+411 VQSG
-426 NGVSGT
+426 GVS
-432 PVTIDVATDASNLAD
+432 
-447 ARAVILSQLTAPE
+447 

-468 VEPTEMQSFISSL
+468 VEPTEMQTFISSL
-481 KDGIVTGVNGTTVTI
+481 KSGIVTGVDGTTVTV
-496 GIAADMSDF
+496 GIDADTSDLV
-505 IDVSGALNSQL
+505 DVSGALQSQL
-516 TELGVNT
+516 TELGAVT
-523 SEIIGGLIGD
+523 GDIIGGLIGD

-543 FSSGAVS
+543 FANGAVS

-559 GKMAIQTGVAT
+559 GKMAIQTGAAT

-609 NYSASTNVASASS
+609 SYSASANVASASS
-622 YSSGSSI
+622 YSSGSSL
-629 GSDTY
+629 GSDMY

-645 LEATGSTLA
+645 LEASGSTLA

-659 EAQRYNRTT
+659 EAQRHNRTT

>member
-37 SNALDALDNALG
+37 SNALGALDNALG

-81 LMSGAMATA
+81 LMSGAMATV

-142 ANASLGEGAAKAE
+142 ANVSLGEGAAKAE

-176 AAFAGELTPTQSAE
+176 AAFAGELTPAQSAE

-275 QKVIVDNQQALSDLA
+275 QKVIVANQQALSDLA
-290 TNDLAAE
+290 TDDLAAE

-353 LPAIATSPLLQP
+353 LPAIATIPLLQP
-365 LEYMQPEEPAADLLP
+365 LGP
-380 AIAANP
+380 
-386 TLQPLE
+386 
-392 YIQPD
+392 
-397 GLEVDLEVHPRVEP
+397 
-411 SEVQSFIGSLKSEVV
+411 VQSG
-426 NGVSGT
+426 GVS
-432 PVTIDVATDASNLAD
+432 
-447 ARAVILSQLTAPE
+447 

-468 VEPTEMQSFISSL
+468 VEPTEMQNFISSL
-481 KDGIVTGVNGTTVTI
+481 KSGIVAGVGGTTVTV
-496 GIAADMSDF
+496 GIAADTSDLA
-505 IDVSGALNSQL
+505 DVSGALQSQL
-516 TELGVNT
+516 TELGAVT
-523 SEIIGGLIGD
+523 GDIIGGLIGD

-543 FSSGAVS
+543 FANGAVS

-559 GKMAIQTGVAT
+559 GKMAIQTGAAT
-570 LGIKAALESLNPYV
+570 LGIKAALESLNPYA

-609 NYSASTNVASASS
+609 SYSASANVASASS
-622 YSSGSSI
+622 YSSGSSL
-629 GSDTY
+629 GSDMY

-645 LEATGSTLA
+645 LEASGSTLA

-659 EAQRYNRTT
+659 EAQRHNRTT

>member
-37 SNALDALDNALG
+37 SNALGALDNALG

-81 LMSGAMATA
+81 LMSGAMATV
-90 TTAIAGLGIGAAIAS
+90 TTTIAGLGIGAAIAS

-142 ANASLGEGAAKAE
+142 ANVSLGEGAAKAE

-275 QKVIVDNQQALSDLA
+275 QKVIVANQQALSDLA
-290 TNDLAAE
+290 TDDLAAE

-353 LPAIATSPLLQP
+353 LPAIATIPLLQP
-365 LEYMQPEEPAADLLP
+365 LGP
-380 AIAANP
+380 
-386 TLQPLE
+386 
-392 YIQPD
+392 
-397 GLEVDLEVHPRVEP
+397 
-411 SEVQSFIGSLKSEVV
+411 VQSG
-426 NGVSGT
+426 GVS
-432 PVTIDVATDASNLAD
+432 
-447 ARAVILSQLTAPE
+447 

-468 VEPTEMQSFISSL
+468 VEPTEMQNFISSL
-481 KDGIVTGVNGTTVTI
+481 KSGIVAGVGGTTVTV
-496 GIAADMSDF
+496 GIAADTSDLV
-505 IDVSGALNSQL
+505 DVSGALQSQL
-516 TELGVNT
+516 TELGAVT
-523 SEIIGGLIGD
+523 GDIIGGLIGD

-543 FSSGAVS
+543 FANGAVS

-559 GKMAIQTGVAT
+559 GKMAIQTGAAT

-609 NYSASTNVASASS
+609 SYSASANVASASS
-622 YSSGSSI
+622 YSSGSSL
-629 GSDTY
+629 GSDMY

-645 LEATGSTLA
+645 LEASGSTLA

-659 EAQRYNRTT
+659 EAQRHNRTT

>member
-37 SNALDALDNALG
+37 SNALGALDNALG

-142 ANASLGEGAAKAE
+142 ANVSLGEGAAKAE

-204 AAAQAEQHTNNI
+204 AASQAEQHTNNI

-275 QKVIVDNQQALSDLA
+275 QKVIVTNQQALSDLA
-290 TNDLAAE
+290 TDDLAAE

-353 LPAIATSPLLQP
+353 LPAIATSPVLQP
-365 LEYMQPEEPAADLLP
+365 LGP
-380 AIAANP
+380 
-386 TLQPLE
+386 
-392 YIQPD
+392 
-397 GLEVDLEVHPRVEP
+397 
-411 SEVQSFIGSLKSEVV
+411 VQSG
-426 NGVSGT
+426 GVS
-432 PVTIDVATDASNLAD
+432 
-447 ARAVILSQLTAPE
+447 

-468 VEPTEMQSFISSL
+468 VEPTEMQNFISSL
-481 KDGIVTGVNGTTVTI
+481 KSGIVAGVGGTTVTV
-496 GIAADMSDF
+496 GIAADTSDLV
-505 IDVSGALNSQL
+505 DVSGALQSQL
-516 TELGVNT
+516 TELGAVT
-523 SEIIGGLIGD
+523 GDIIGGLIGD

-543 FSSGAVS
+543 FANGAVS

-559 GKMAIQTGVAT
+559 GKMAIQTGAAT
-570 LGIKAALESLNPYV
+570 LGIKAALESLNPYA

-609 NYSASTNVASASS
+609 NYSASANVASASS
-622 YSSGSSI
+622 YSSGSSLS
-629 GSDTY
+629 SDMY

-645 LEATGSTLA
+645 LEASGSTLA

-659 EAQRYNRTT
+659 EAQRHNRTT

>member
-37 SNALDALDNALG
+37 SNALGALDNALG

-81 LMSGAMATA
+81 LMSGAMATV

-142 ANASLGEGAAKAE
+142 ANVSLGEGAAKAE

-275 QKVIVDNQQALSDLA
+275 QKVIVANQQALSDLA
-290 TNDLAAE
+290 TDDLAAE

-353 LPAIATSPLLQP
+353 LPAIATIPLLQP
-365 LEYMQPEEPAADLLP
+365 LGP
-380 AIAANP
+380 
-386 TLQPLE
+386 
-392 YIQPD
+392 
-397 GLEVDLEVHPRVEP
+397 
-411 SEVQSFIGSLKSEVV
+411 VQSG
-426 NGVSGT
+426 GVS
-432 PVTIDVATDASNLAD
+432 VD
-447 ARAVILSQLTAPE
+447 
-460 VGLAVHPQ
+460 LAVHPQ
-468 VEPTEMQSFISSL
+468 VEPTEMQNFISSL
-481 KDGIVTGVNGTTVTI
+481 KSGIVAGVGGTTVTV
-496 GIAADMSDF
+496 GIAADTSDLV
-505 IDVSGALNSQL
+505 DVSGALQSQL
-516 TELGVNT
+516 TELGAVT
-523 SEIIGGLIGD
+523 GDIIGGLIGD

-543 FSSGAVS
+543 FANGAVS

-559 GKMAIQTGVAT
+559 GKMAIQTGAAT
-570 LGIKAALESLNPYV
+570 LGIKAALESLNPYA

-609 NYSASTNVASASS
+609 SYSASANVASASS
-622 YSSGSSI
+622 YSSGSSL
-629 GSDTY
+629 GSDMY

-645 LEATGSTLA
+645 LEASGSTLA

-659 EAQRYNRTT
+659 EAQRHNRTT

>member
-37 SNALDALDNALG
+37 SNALGALDNALG

-81 LMSGAMATA
+81 LMSGAMATV
-90 TTAIAGLGIGAAIAS
+90 TTTIAGLGIGAAIAS

-142 ANASLGEGAAKAE
+142 ANVSLGEGAAKAE

-275 QKVIVDNQQALSDLA
+275 QKVIVANQQALSDLA
-290 TNDLAAE
+290 TDDLAAE

-353 LPAIATSPLLQP
+353 LPAIATIPLLQP
-365 LEYMQPEEPAADLLP
+365 LGP
-380 AIAANP
+380 
-386 TLQPLE
+386 
-392 YIQPD
+392 
-397 GLEVDLEVHPRVEP
+397 
-411 SEVQSFIGSLKSEVV
+411 VQSGS
-426 NGVSGT
+426 VS
-432 PVTIDVATDASNLAD
+432 
-447 ARAVILSQLTAPE
+447 

-468 VEPTEMQSFISSL
+468 VEPTEMQNFISSL
-481 KDGIVTGVNGTTVTI
+481 KSGIVAGVGGTTVTV
-496 GIAADMSDF
+496 GIAADTSDLV
-505 IDVSGALNSQL
+505 DVSGALQSQL
-516 TELGVNT
+516 TELGAVT
-523 SEIIGGLIGD
+523 GDIIGGLIGD

-543 FSSGAVS
+543 FANGAIS

-559 GKMAIQTGVAT
+559 GKMAIQTGAAT
-570 LGIKAALESLNPYV
+570 LGIKAALESLNPYA

-609 NYSASTNVASASS
+609 SYSASANVASASS
-622 YSSGSSI
+622 YSSGSSL
-629 GSDTY
+629 GSDMY

-645 LEATGSTLA
+645 LEASGSTLA

-659 EAQRYNRTT
+659 EAQRHNRTT

>member
-37 SNALDALDNALG
+37 SNALGALDNALG

-81 LMSGAMATA
+81 LMSGAMATV

-142 ANASLGEGAAKAE
+142 ANVSLGEGAAKAE

-176 AAFAGELTPTQSAE
+176 AAFAGEFTPTQSAE

-204 AAAQAEQHTNNI
+204 AAAQAEQHANNI

-275 QKVIVDNQQALSDLA
+275 QKVIVANQQALSDLA
-290 TNDLAAE
+290 TDDLAAE

-353 LPAIATSPLLQP
+353 LPAIATIPLLQP
-365 LEYMQPEEPAADLLP
+365 LGP
-380 AIAANP
+380 
-386 TLQPLE
+386 
-392 YIQPD
+392 
-397 GLEVDLEVHPRVEP
+397 
-411 SEVQSFIGSLKSEVV
+411 VQSG
-426 NGVSGT
+426 GVS
-432 PVTIDVATDASNLAD
+432 
-447 ARAVILSQLTAPE
+447 

-468 VEPTEMQSFISSL
+468 VEPTEMQNFISSL
-481 KDGIVTGVNGTTVTI
+481 KSGIVAGVGGTTVTV
-496 GIAADMSDF
+496 GIAADTSDLV
-505 IDVSGALNSQL
+505 DVSGALQSQL
-516 TELGVNT
+516 TELGAVT
-523 SEIIGGLIGD
+523 GDIIGGLIGD

-543 FSSGAVS
+543 FANGAVS

-559 GKMAIQTGVAT
+559 GKMAIQTGAAT
-570 LGIKAALESLNPYV
+570 LGIKAALESLNPYA

-609 NYSASTNVASASS
+609 SYSASANVASASS
-622 YSSGSSI
+622 YSSGSSL
-629 GSDTY
+629 GSDMY

-645 LEATGSTLA
+645 LEASGSTLA

-659 EAQRYNRTT
+659 EAQRHNRTT

>member
-37 SNALDALDNALG
+37 SNALGALDNALG

-81 LMSGAMATA
+81 LMSGAMATV

-142 ANASLGEGAAKAE
+142 ANVSLGEGAAKAE

-275 QKVIVDNQQALSDLA
+275 QKVIVANQQALSDLA
-290 TNDLAAE
+290 TDDLAAE

-353 LPAIATSPLLQP
+353 LPAIATIPLLQP
-365 LEYMQPEEPAADLLP
+365 LGP
-380 AIAANP
+380 
-386 TLQPLE
+386 
-392 YIQPD
+392 
-397 GLEVDLEVHPRVEP
+397 
-411 SEVQSFIGSLKSEVV
+411 VQSG
-426 NGVSGT
+426 GVS
-432 PVTIDVATDASNLAD
+432 
-447 ARAVILSQLTAPE
+447 

-468 VEPTEMQSFISSL
+468 VEPTEMQNFISSL
-481 KDGIVTGVNGTTVTI
+481 KSGIVAGVGGTTVTV
-496 GIAADMSDF
+496 GIAADTSDLV
-505 IDVSGALNSQL
+505 DVSGALQSQL
-516 TELGVNT
+516 TELGAVT
-523 SEIIGGLIGD
+523 GDIIGGLIGD

-543 FSSGAVS
+543 FANGAVS

-559 GKMAIQTGVAT
+559 GKMAIQTGAAT
-570 LGIKAALESLNPYV
+570 LGIKAALESLNPYA

-609 NYSASTNVASASS
+609 SYSASANVASASS
-622 YSSGSSI
+622 YSSGSSL
-629 GSDTY
+629 GSDMY

-645 LEATGSTLA
+645 LEASGSTLA

-659 EAQRYNRTT
+659 EAQRHNRTT